1 MDDPHF
7 GYKQELVPK
16 KTTKTLGNT
25 SRQWACMHA
34 FVSKIELHLIHYMYL
49 VLVFK
54 SQHDEYIGIHV
65 PMGKGLGLLL

>member
-1 MDDPHF
+1 MIPTLSTNKNW
-7 GYKQELVPK
+7 YPK
-16 KTTKTLGNT
+16 KQQKHWATLVGNG
-25 SRQWACMHA
+25 HA
-34 FVSKIELHLIHYMYL
+34 FVSKIELHLIHDTYL